1 MEQVTNVVLSVFMV
15 LATCLVTWITRKIT
29 NFIDN
34 KIKDAKVKTLLNDA
48 LGVVTR
54 AIKETTQTYV
64 DSLKEKNMFDK
75 TAQQKALEMTKEKIK
90 SQLKASTIEYIEQN
104 FNGFDVWLSTTIE
117 AKLYDLKE

>member
-15 LATCLVTWITRKIT
+15 LVTCLVTWITRKIT

-54 AIKETTQTYV
+54 VIKETTQTYV
-64 DSLKEKNMFDK
+64 D
-75 TAQQKALEMTKEKIK
+75 
-90 SQLKASTIEYIEQN
+90 
-104 FNGFDVWLSTTIE
+104 
-117 AKLYDLKE
+117 